1 MCVTFL
7 SESCFLVDSEVG
19 YLFKPAEIV
28 NQIGH
33 KDTGFGSQ
41 HSDCSCRKLFIE
53 PSSKPKTCSTRLL
66 MDDFSRLFSFCLAVI
81 G

>member
-41 HSDCSCRKLFIE
+41 HSDCSCRKSIH
-53 PSSKPKTCSTRLL
+53 
-66 MDDFSRLFSFCLAVI
+66 
-81 G
+81 